1 MQSIKKLLRKDDFD
15 ELVKKVN
22 TIDISGLLKKINY
35 GNNVTEIESKI
46 PSIIGLATTT
56 AL

>member
-1 MQSIKKLLRKDDFD
+1 MQSIKKLLRKDEYD

-22 TIDISGLLKKINY
+22 TIDISGILKKINY